1 MTEEKVVLEVQVKNN
16 LLKLFMRIP
25 LLVGFTFYTLV
36 LIFNTKAQKKESFD
50 ERLFSKYLIQATGSK
65 ISGDLYT
72 ADSIYKKCLEINP
85 YSGVVNFEL
94 SGIYRSLKQP
104 LIALEYAH
112 KAVNINNENE
122 WYLANLAILYK
133 EIGNHKKSVES
144 FSKLTELKPE
154 KITYLFSLTEEL
166 LANKKY
172 KKAIE
177 ILNKIENNIG
187 INEDLSIQKHQ
198 IYVYLRNKKKAIIE
212 LDNLIKE
219 DSTNL
224 RIMGLLAEYYE
235 NINQPFEAKNLLDN
249 MMKIDSSNGL
259 VRLSL
264 FQHYYK
270 KRKFLNGYSELL
282 HVMKSKEVE
291 ENLKKQMLL
300 QIFYDKNSP
309 YSLFET
315 SSLIHNFL
323 EEHPNNSD
331 VLLIMGNLKMMQGK
345 EDTACYY
352 LRESLKIN
360 SLPIDAWIQLISST
374 ISRGKFDIA
383 IKDSEAAI
391 ESHPNQPFPYLAM
404 GISLSNNE
412 LLDKSLKFLHSG
424 RELVI
429 SDSILESDFL
439 HEIGNVYY
447 KQNKYEKCF
456 DYYEMSIALN
466 PKNLILL
473 NNYSY
478 YLALRK
484 TNLQRAEE
492 LILIVLSKFPN
503 IATYCDTYGWVLF
516 QMGKYSLS
524 EKELFKAVMYSNE
537 SSGEILE
544 HYGDALF
551 KLNKKDGALLFWKK
565 AKENGGNSK
574 KLIQK
579 ISENRFIE

>member
-50 ERLFSKYLIQATGSK
+50 ERLFSIYLIQATGSK

>member
-1 MTEEKVVLEVQVKNN
+1 MVLEVQAKNN
-16 LLKLFMRIP
+16 LLKSLMKFSSIIC
-25 LLVGFTFYTLV
+25 FTIYTLV
-36 LIFNTKAQKKESFD
+36 LTFNTKAQNKKPFD

-94 SGIYRSLKQP
+94 SGIYRSFKQP

-112 KAVNINNENE
+112 KAVNISDENE

-133 EIGNHKKSVES
+133 EIGNHKKSAE
-144 FSKLTELKPE
+144 FFKELTDLKPE
-154 KITYLFSLTEEL
+154 KTTYLFSLTEEL
-166 LANKKY
+166 LSNKKY

-177 ILNKIENNIG
+177 VLNDIEKDIG

-198 IYVYLRNKKKAIIE
+198 IYIYLRNRKKAIKE

-219 DSTNL
+219 DSSNL
-224 RIMGLLAEYYE
+224 RVLGLLAEYYE
-235 NINQPFEAKNLLDN
+235 NINHPHKAKFFLDK
-249 MMKIDSSNGL
+249 MMNIDSSNGF

-264 FQHYYK
+264 FQHFYK
-270 KRKFLNGYSELL
+270 KRKFLKGYSELI

-291 ENLKKQMLL
+291 ESLKKQMLL
-300 QIFYDKNSP
+300 QIFYDKKSP

-315 SSLIHNFL
+315 SHLIHNFL
-323 EEHPNNSD
+323 KEHPNNSD

-352 LRESLKIN
+352 LRKSLSIN

-374 ISRGKFDIA
+374 ISRGKFDIT
-383 IKDSEAAI
+383 IEDSKAAI

-412 LLDKSLKFLHSG
+412 RYNESLNFLNSG
-424 RELVI
+424 KALVI

-447 KQNKYEKCF
+447 KQKKYDQCF
-456 DYYEMSIALN
+456 DYFEKSIALN
-466 PKNLILL
+466 PENLILL

-484 TNLQRAEE
+484 TNLKRAEE

-544 HYGDALF
+544 HYGDALY
-551 KLNKKDGALLFWKK
+551 KLNKKDEALLFWKK
-565 AKENGGNSK
+565 AKEAGEGSE

>member
-1 MTEEKVVLEVQVKNN
+1 VVLEVQVKNN

>member
-291 ENLKKQMLL
+291 ESLKKQMLL

-352 LRESLKIN
+352 LRESLNIN

-412 LLDKSLKFLHSG
+412 LLDESLKFLHSG
-424 RELVI
+424 RELVM

>member
-16 LLKLFMRIP
+16 LLKLFLRIP

-492 LILIVLSKFPN
+492 LILLVLSKFPN

>member
-412 LLDKSLKFLHSG
+412 LLDESLKFLHSG

>member
-1 MTEEKVVLEVQVKNN
+1 MTEVKVVLEVQVKNN

-352 LRESLKIN
+352 LRESLNIN

-412 LLDKSLKFLHSG
+412 LLDESLKFLHSG
-424 RELVI
+424 RELVM

>member
-1 MTEEKVVLEVQVKNN
+1 
-16 LLKLFMRIP
+16 
-25 LLVGFTFYTLV
+25 
-36 LIFNTKAQKKESFD
+36 
-50 ERLFSKYLIQATGSK
+50 
-65 ISGDLYT
+65 
-72 ADSIYKKCLEINP
+72 
-85 YSGVVNFEL
+85 
-94 SGIYRSLKQP
+94 
-104 LIALEYAH
+104 
-112 KAVNINNENE
+112 
-122 WYLANLAILYK
+122 
-133 EIGNHKKSVES
+133 
-144 FSKLTELKPE
+144 
-154 KITYLFSLTEEL
+154 
-166 LANKKY
+166 
-172 KKAIE
+172 
-177 ILNKIENNIG
+177 
-187 INEDLSIQKHQ
+187 
-198 IYVYLRNKKKAIIE
+198 
-212 LDNLIKE
+212 
-219 DSTNL
+219 
-224 RIMGLLAEYYE
+224 
-235 NINQPFEAKNLLDN
+235 
-249 MMKIDSSNGL
+249 
-259 VRLSL
+259 
-264 FQHYYK
+264 
-270 KRKFLNGYSELL
+270 
-282 HVMKSKEVE
+282 
-291 ENLKKQMLL
+291 
-300 QIFYDKNSP
+300 
-309 YSLFET
+309 
-315 SSLIHNFL
+315 
-323 EEHPNNSD
+323 
-331 VLLIMGNLKMMQGK
+331 MGNLKMMQGK

-352 LRESLKIN
+352 LRESLNIN

-412 LLDKSLKFLHSG
+412 LLDESLKFLHSG

-466 PKNLILL
+466 PKNFILL

-478 YLALRK
+478 YLELRK

-551 KLNKKDGALLFWKK
+551 KLNKKDGAYYFGKRP
-565 AKENGGNSK
+565 K
-574 KLIQK
+574 KLGKIQK
-579 ISENRFIE
+579 INSKD

>member
-424 RELVI
+424 RELVM

-492 LILIVLSKFPN
+492 LILLVLSKFPN

>member
-1 MTEEKVVLEVQVKNN
+1 MVLEVQVKTN
-16 LLKLFMRIP
+16 LLKLLMRLP
-25 LLVGFTFYTLV
+25 LILFFTLYTLI
-36 LIFNTKAQKKESFD
+36 LIFSAKAQKKESFD
-50 ERLFSKYLIQATGSK
+50 ERVFSKFLIQATGSK
-65 ISGDLYT
+65 ISGDLYA

-85 YSGVVNFEL
+85 NSGVVNFEL
-94 SGIYRSLKQP
+94 SGIYRSLNQP

-122 WYLANLAILYK
+122 WYLANLATLYK

-144 FSKLTELKPE
+144 FAKLKELKPE

-172 KKAIE
+172 KQAIE
-177 ILNKIENNIG
+177 ILNEIEKDIG

-198 IYVYLRNKKKAIIE
+198 IYVYLKNKKKAIIE
-212 LDNLIKE
+212 LDNLINE

-224 RIMGLLAEYYE
+224 RILGLLAEYYE
-235 NINQPFEAKNLLDN
+235 NINQSVKAKVLLDD

-270 KRKFLNGYSELL
+270 KRKFIEGYLELIY
-282 HVMKSKEVE
+282 VMKSKEVE
-291 ENLKKQMLL
+291 ESLKKQMLL

-315 SSLIHNFL
+315 SNLIHNFL
-323 EEHPNNSD
+323 KEHPNNSD

-345 EDTACYY
+345 EDTACYF
-352 LRESLKIN
+352 LRKSLNIN
-360 SLPIDAWIQLISST
+360 SLPIDGWIQLISST

-383 IKDSEAAI
+383 IKDAKAAI

-412 LLDKSLKFLHSG
+412 QLDESLKFLYLG
-424 RELVI
+424 RELVMT
-429 SDSILESDFL
+429 DSILESDFL

-447 KQNKYEKCF
+447 KQNNFEKCF
-456 DYYEMSIALN
+456 DYYEMSIAIN

-492 LILIVLSKFPN
+492 LILIVLDKFPN
-503 IATYCDTYGWVLF
+503 IASYCDTYGWVLF

-524 EKELFKAVMYSNE
+524 EKELFKAVVYSNE
-537 SSGEILE
+537 RSGEVLE

-565 AKENGGNSK
+565 ARETGEYSK

>member
-249 MMKIDSSNGL
+249 MMRIDSSNGL

-270 KRKFLNGYSELL
+270 KRKFLNGYSELI

-323 EEHPNNSD
+323 EEHPNDSD

-360 SLPIDAWIQLISST
+360 SLPIDAWIKLISST

-412 LLDKSLKFLHSG
+412 LLDESLKFLHSG
-424 RELVI
+424 RELVM

>member
-144 FSKLTELKPE
+144 FSKLKELKPE

-172 KKAIE
+172 KKAID
-177 ILNKIENNIG
+177 ILNEIEKKIG

-235 NINQPFEAKNLLDN
+235 NINQPFEAKILLDN

-270 KRKFLNGYSELL
+270 KRKFINGYSELL

-352 LRESLKIN
+352 LRESLNIN

-412 LLDKSLKFLHSG
+412 LLDESLKFLHSG

-466 PKNLILL
+466 PKNFILL

-565 AKENGGNSK
+565 AKETGVNSK
-574 KLIQK
+574 KLIKK

>member
-1 MTEEKVVLEVQVKNN
+1 M
-16 LLKLFMRIP
+16 
-25 LLVGFTFYTLV
+25 
-36 LIFNTKAQKKESFD
+36 
-50 ERLFSKYLIQATGSK
+50 
-65 ISGDLYT
+65 
-72 ADSIYKKCLEINP
+72 
-85 YSGVVNFEL
+85 
-94 SGIYRSLKQP
+94 
-104 LIALEYAH
+104 
-112 KAVNINNENE
+112 
-122 WYLANLAILYK
+122 
-133 EIGNHKKSVES
+133 
-144 FSKLTELKPE
+144 
-154 KITYLFSLTEEL
+154 
-166 LANKKY
+166 
-172 KKAIE
+172 
-177 ILNKIENNIG
+177 
-187 INEDLSIQKHQ
+187 
-198 IYVYLRNKKKAIIE
+198 
-212 LDNLIKE
+212 
-219 DSTNL
+219 
-224 RIMGLLAEYYE
+224 LAEYYE
-235 NINQPFEAKNLLDN
+235 NINQSVKAKILLDD

-270 KRKFLNGYSELL
+270 KRKFIEGYLELL
-282 HVMKSKEVE
+282 YVMKSKEVE
-291 ENLKKQMLL
+291 ESLKKQMLL

-315 SSLIHNFL
+315 SNLIHNFL
-323 EEHPNNSD
+323 KEHPNNSD

-345 EDTACYY
+345 EDTACYF
-352 LRESLKIN
+352 LRKSLNIN
-360 SLPIDAWIQLISST
+360 SLPIDGWIQLISST

-383 IKDSEAAI
+383 IKDAKAAI

-412 LLDKSLKFLHSG
+412 QLDESLKFLYLG
-424 RELVI
+424 RELVMT
-429 SDSILESDFL
+429 DSILESDFL

-447 KQNKYEKCF
+447 KQNKFEKCF

-492 LILIVLSKFPN
+492 LILIVLDKFPN
-503 IATYCDTYGWVLF
+503 IASYCDTYGWVLF

-524 EKELFKAVMYSNE
+524 EKELFKAVVYSNE
-537 SSGEILE
+537 RSGEVLE

-565 AKENGGNSK
+565 ARETGEYSK

>member
-1 MTEEKVVLEVQVKNN
+1 MVLEVQVKTN
-16 LLKLFMRIP
+16 LLKLLMRFP
-25 LLVGFTFYTLV
+25 LILFFTLYTLI
-36 LIFNTKAQKKESFD
+36 LIFSAKAQKKESFD
-50 ERLFSKYLIQATGSK
+50 ERVFSKFLIQATGSK

-85 YSGVVNFEL
+85 NSGVVNFEL
-94 SGIYRSLKQP
+94 SGIYRSLNQP

-122 WYLANLAILYK
+122 WYLANLATLYK

-144 FSKLTELKPE
+144 FAKLKELKPE

-172 KKAIE
+172 KQAIE
-177 ILNKIENNIG
+177 ILNEIEKDIG

-198 IYVYLRNKKKAIIE
+198 IYVYLKNKKKAIIE
-212 LDNLIKE
+212 LDNLINE

-224 RIMGLLAEYYE
+224 RILGLLAEYYE
-235 NINQPFEAKNLLDN
+235 NINQSVKAKVLLDD

-270 KRKFLNGYSELL
+270 KRKFIKGYFELL
-282 HVMKSKEVE
+282 YVMKSKEVE
-291 ENLKKQMLL
+291 ESLKKQMLF
-300 QIFYDKNSP
+300 QIFYDENSP

-315 SSLIHNFL
+315 SNLIHNFL
-323 EEHPNNSD
+323 KEHPNNSD

-345 EDTACYY
+345 EDTACYF
-352 LRESLKIN
+352 LRKSLNIN
-360 SLPIDAWIQLISST
+360 SLPIDGWIQLISST
-374 ISRGKFDIA
+374 ISRGKFDISV
-383 IKDSEAAI
+383 KDAKAAI

-412 LLDKSLKFLHSG
+412 QLDESLKFLYLG
-424 RELVI
+424 RELVMN
-429 SDSILESDFL
+429 DSILESDFL

-447 KQNKYEKCF
+447 KQNNFEKCF

-492 LILIVLSKFPN
+492 LILIVLDKFPN
-503 IATYCDTYGWVLF
+503 IASYCDTYGWVLF

-524 EKELFKAVMYSNE
+524 EKELFKAVVYSNE
-537 SSGEILE
+537 RSGEVLE

-565 AKENGGNSK
+565 AKETGEYSK